1 MAPRSKLILWDI
13 DGTLI
18 RSGGAGARALNRA
31 FEDIY
36 GTPNACEAVDWG
48 GMTDPLIVDILIDF
62 HFKRPATAEDREKTL
77 AGYLAY
83 LPEEIGQAEEY
94 RVMPGVRESVERM
107 HELPE
112 YHQGLGTGNLEQG
125 GRIKLARADLGKYF
139 EWGGFA
145 SDADKRAELIR
156 IGIERGRKAAKE
168 DVPLGRVVIIGDT
181 LRDIDAARACGAK
194 VVAVAT
200 GAKALHELEAGKPDL
215 LVEDLDRHSRDF
227 WNWLEA
233 L

>member
-1 MAPRSKLILWDI
+1 MAPKLILWDI

-31 FEDIY
+31 FEDLY
-36 GTPNACEAVDWG
+36 GMPNACDAVDWG

-62 HFKRPATAEDREKTL
+62 HFRRPATAEDREKTL
-77 AGYLAY
+77 AGYLSY
-83 LPEEIGQAEEY
+83 LPEEIAAAPEY
-94 RVMPGVRESVERM
+94 RVLPGVEAAVKAM
-107 HELPE
+107 HGSRD
-112 YHQGLGTGNLEQG
+112 YHQGLGTGNLEEG

-145 SDADKRAELIR
+145 SDHDKRAELIR
-156 IGIERGRKAAKE
+156 IGIEKGRRAAGTE
-168 DVPLGRVVIIGDT
+168 IPLSRTVIIGDT

-200 GAKALHELEAGKPDL
+200 GAKELHELEAGKPDL
-215 LVEDLDRHSRDF
+215 LVEDLGKHARDF
-227 WNWLEA
+227 WNWLEG

>member
-1 MAPRSKLILWDI
+1 MAGRTKLILWDI

-31 FEDIY
+31 FRDLY
-36 GTPNACEAVDWG
+36 GIDNACDSVDWG
-48 GMTDPLIVDILIDF
+48 GMTDPLIVDVLIDF
-62 HFKRPATAEDREKTL
+62 HFRRPATLEDREKTL

-83 LPEEIGQAEEY
+83 LPEEIESASEY
-94 RVMPGVRESVERM
+94 RVMPGVEEAVRQM
-107 HELPE
+107 HSSAEF
-112 YHQGLGTGNLEQG
+112 HQGLGTGNLETG

-145 SDADKRAELIR
+145 SDSDHRADLIR
-156 IGIERGRKAAKE
+156 VGIERGRQAAGE
-168 DVPLGRVVIIGDT
+168 DVPLERTVIIGDT

-200 GAKALHELEAGKPDL
+200 GAKALHELEAGRPDL
-215 LVEDLDRHSRDF
+215 LLEDLAMHSRDF
-227 WNWLEA
+227 WNWLDR